1 MADEVHGVFVFGDD
15 PVPGVYVSLSD
26 ASGDLEAI
34 DVKNGVYEA
43 LFTVDGR
50 RVRASTSAR
59 SVVLE
64 VTTERD
70 LDELCERL
78 HRWAVRG
85 GLKSDRVTRS
95 RSPTSCCGTSGAVG
109 GRSAPDGLIADST
122 ATGRLGCSP
131 HAVPELPQFERLSLS
146 MQSDTERDA
155 GHAVVMDGRR

>member
-1 MADEVHGVFVFGDD
+1 MADDVHGVFVFGDD

-78 HRWAVRG
+78 RRWAVRG
-85 GLKSDRVTRS
+85 GLKSDPGDPVAVANELLRHQWSSRWPKRPRWLDRRLHGDGPPRV
-95 RSPTSCCGTSGAVG
+95 
-109 GRSAPDGLIADST
+109 
-122 ATGRLGCSP
+122 
-131 HAVPELPQFERLSLS
+131 
-146 MQSDTERDA
+146 
-155 GHAVVMDGRR
+155 